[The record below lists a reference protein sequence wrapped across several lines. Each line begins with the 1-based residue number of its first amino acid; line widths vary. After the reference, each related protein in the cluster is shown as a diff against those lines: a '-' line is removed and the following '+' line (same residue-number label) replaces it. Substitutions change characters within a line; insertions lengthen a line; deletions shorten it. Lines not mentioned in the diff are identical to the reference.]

1 MSDTT
6 NNETSIKEEQ
16 SSPEEMARMK
26 ATMIKYYSEQ
36 NKLLKVQADYEK
48 HLADIEE
55 SRARRLTMTI
65 RIAQIMAGPQED
77 ESKKSEENE

>member
-16 SSPEEMARMK
+16 ASPEEMARMR

-55 SRARRLTMTI
+55 SRAKRLTMTI

-77 ESKKSEENE
+77 ESKKSDENE